1 MKNIKNIIFDLGG
14 VLINLDPDRT
24 RRCFQS
30 FFPSKDQY
38 ETFYQKMTKESIFN
52 DHETGKISDDF
63 FIETIQRLVPKK
75 ISNYDIVNAWN
86 AMILDFPRERIE
98 LLRRLRKRFNI
109 FVLSN
114 TNHIHLQLA
123 RQRALLDAGI
133 NDLDAEFDQAFYSH
147 ILHER
152 KPGKRIYELVCQ
164 HANINPSETCFID
177 DNMINLTGAE
187 QIGICTIKHTANSDL
202 EASLAPILTF

>member
-24 RRCFQS
+24 RRSFQS

-38 ETFYQKMTKESIFN
+38 ELFYQIMTEESILN
-52 DHETGKISDDF
+52 DHETGKISDEF

-86 AMILDFPRERIE
+86 AMILDFPKERIT
-98 LLRRLRKRFNI
+98 LLRKIRQKYTI
-109 FVLSN
+109 FLLSN

-123 RQRALLDAGI
+123 RQRVMLDAGI
-133 NDLDAEFDQAFYSH
+133 DDLDAEFDRAFYSH
-147 ILHER
+147 ILQER
-152 KPGKRIYELVCQ
+152 KPGKRIFELVCQ
-164 HANINPSETCFID
+164 QAHINPHETCFID
-177 DNMINLTGAE
+177 DNTINLTGAE
-187 QIGICTIKHTANSDL
+187 QIGILTIKHTANSDL
-202 EASLAPILTF
+202 AASLAPILTF

>member
-30 FFPSKDQY
+30 FFSSIDQY
-38 ETFYQKMTKESIFN
+38 HSFYKTMTKESIFN
-52 DHETGKISDDF
+52 DHETGKICDEF

-75 ISNYDIVNAWN
+75 ISSYDIVNAWN

-98 LLRRLRKRFNI
+98 LLRRLRKKFNI

-114 TNHIHLQLA
+114 TNHIHLQFA
-123 RQRALLDAGI
+123 RQKVLLDADI
-133 NDLDAEFDQAFYSH
+133 DDLDAEFDQAFYSH
-147 ILHER
+147 IVHHR
-152 KPGKRIYELVCQ
+152 KPNKEIFEVVCDQ
-164 HANINPSETCFID
+164 ANIQPSESLFID
-177 DNMINLTGAE
+177 DNQINLTGAE
-187 QIGICTIKHTANSDL
+187 EIGIQTIHHQANSDPGKTL
-202 EASLAPILTF
+202 RPVITY